1 MNLIQLKNLLIVFC
15 FLIFQGAFSQEVI
28 KTMFY
33 NVFNYPSA
41 PTPNRA
47 QILSDIIAFYD
58 PDIFMVCEIET
69 EEGADDIL
77 NNALNNT
84 GNIYERSPF
93 VANQSGIS
101 ELQQMVFFK
110 ASKFFLETT
119 DVIVTTI
126 RDINR
131 FQLKLLTDD
140 QQNNPVFL
148 DLYVAH
154 LKSSTG
160 SANQQLRLQMVSEFT
175 ATLPNLDPN
184 SYVIFSGD
192 LNLYTSSEPAY
203 QELLNPNNAITMADP
218 LDAPGSW
225 HDNPNFAYLHSQST
239 RLSNVGFGGGAGG
252 GLDDRF
258 DYILVSENMLQN
270 PEMLYL
276 QDTYK
281 SFGNNDNCLNN
292 RIDSPDCDGFYSQ
305 ALRDRLYLMS
315 DHLPIVMQLQTNQ
328 TFLSTPDFTNS
339 NLIQFPSGNVAT
351 NYLNIQVD
359 NRIQKEIAF
368 DIYNVFGQKITS
380 IKNNNTLQYK
390 VDISSYASGMYY
402 LIPNQI
408 SNKTYKFLKK

>member
-1 MNLIQLKNLLIVFC
+1 MQIKNLLFGFC
-15 FLIFQGAFSQEVI
+15 FFIFHGAFAQEII

-47 QILSDIIAFYD
+47 QILSDIIDFYD

-69 EEGADDIL
+69 EEGAEDIL
-77 NNALNNT
+77 NNALNNN
-84 GNIYERSPF
+84 GVIYERTPF

-110 ASKFFLETT
+110 SSKFSLETT
-119 DVIVTTI
+119 DIIVTSV

-140 QQNNPVFL
+140 QQNNPIFL

-160 SANQQLRLQMVSEFT
+160 SANRQIRFEMVSEFT

-184 SYVIFSGD
+184 SFVIFTGD
-192 LNLYTSSEPAY
+192 LNLYNATEPAY
-203 QELLNPNNAITMADP
+203 QELLNPNNPITMADP
-218 LDAPGSW
+218 LDAPGAW
-225 HDNPNFAYLHSQST
+225 QDDPNFAYLHSQST

-258 DYILVSENMLQN
+258 DFILVSENMLQN
-270 PEMLYL
+270 PEMHYVE
-276 QDTYK
+276 DTYK
-281 SFGNNDNCLNN
+281 SFGNNGNCLNN

-328 TFLSTPDFTNS
+328 TFLSTPDFSAT
-339 NLIQFPSGNVAT
+339 NLIQFPSGNIST

-359 NRIQKEIAF
+359 SSIQQDIAF
-368 DIYNVFGQKITS
+368 DVYNVLGQKMATIV
-380 IKNNNTLQYK
+380 NNNSIIYTL
-390 VDISSYASGMYY
+390 DISSYASGIYY
-402 LIPNQI
+402 LIPNQF

>member
-1 MNLIQLKNLLIVFC
+1 MSTVQIKKLLFIFC
-15 FLIFQGAFSQEVI
+15 FFILQGAFSQEVI

-77 NNALNNT
+77 NNSLNNN
-84 GNIYERSPF
+84 GIIYERTPF

-110 ASKFFLETT
+110 SSKFSLETT
-119 DVIVTTI
+119 DVIITTV

-131 FQLKLLTDD
+131 FQLKLLTED

-184 SYVIFSGD
+184 SYVIFTGD
-192 LNLYTSSEPAY
+192 LNLYTATEPAY

-225 HDNPNFAYLHSQST
+225 QDNPNFSYLHSQST
-239 RLSNVGFGGGAGG
+239 RLSNVGFGGGAGA

-258 DYILVSENMLQN
+258 DFILVSENMLQN
-270 PEMLYL
+270 PEMHYME
-276 QDTYK
+276 DTYK
-281 SFGNNDNCLNN
+281 SFGNNSNCLNN
-292 RIDSPDCDGFYSQ
+292 RIDSPNCNGFYSQ

-328 TFLSTPDFTNS
+328 TFLSTPDFSNS
-339 NLIQFPSGNVAT
+339 NLIQFPTGNIT
-351 NYLNIQVD
+351 TDFLSIQVD
-359 NRIQKEIAF
+359 GSIQQEIAF
-368 DIYNVFGQKITS
+368 NIYNVYGQKITT
-380 IKNNNTLQYK
+380 IANNNSIHYK
-390 VDISSYASGMYY
+390 VDISDYASGMYY

-408 SNKTYKFLKK
+408 SSKTYKFLKK